1 VTGRRTRRSWG
12 RVLIR
17 LLALVG
23 TVLILAAASSSASP
37 AATPGSPSPEP
48 SSTPASGTTLDPE
61 PGAAA
66 RPLVFAYYYIW
77 YTPTSWNRAKTDL
90 PTLGAYDSADRAVIA
105 QHMAW
110 AKQAGIDALIV
121 SWKHQP
127 RLDGPLQ
134 TVVEEAAK
142 AGLKL
147 VLLYQGLDFNRQA
160 ITDATVASDINWF
173 MDTYGTSP
181 VFNVFGR
188 PAVVW
193 SGTWGYTDTQI
204 ARVRAQIR
212 APDRI
217 LLLGSE
223 RSGASYAARAAL
235 FDGDAYY
242 WSSPDPLKTPG
253 YQSRLQTIANA
264 VRADS
269 GIWIAP
275 AAPGFDARLVGGTS
289 TVLRRDGATFR
300 AAWAG
305 AVRTKPD
312 AIGIISW
319 NEFSENSAI
328 EPSKTYGDAYLRLA
342 GELVAGL
349 VSTGSGP
356 SPSPAQPSF
365 APAPSTAPVP
375 GGAAPIPPAPAATNS
390 LGIWIG
396 LALAAGILVVGSMLR
411 RRAQS

>member
-1 VTGRRTRRSWG
+1 MTGRRTTRSWG
-12 RVLIR
+12 RVLTR

-23 TVLILAAASSSASP
+23 TVLILAAASPSVNPSA
-37 AATPGSPSPEP
+37 TTESPSPEP
-48 SSTPASGTTLDPE
+48 SSTPSSGATLAPE
-61 PGAAA
+61 PGAAS

-134 TVVEEAAK
+134 TVVEEATK

-147 VLLYQGLDFNRQA
+147 VLLYQGLDFNRRA
-160 ITDATVASDINWF
+160 ISDATVATDINWF

-193 SGTWGYTDTQI
+193 SGTWGYTDAQI
-204 ARVRAQIR
+204 ARVRAQIG

-264 VRADS
+264 VRADR
-269 GIWIAP
+269 GIWVAP

-289 TVLRRDGATFR
+289 TVSRRDGATFR

-305 AVRTKPD
+305 ALRTKPD

-328 EPSKTYGDAYLRLA
+328 EPSRTYGDAYLKLTR
-342 GELVAGL
+342 ELVTGL
-349 VSTGSGP
+349 MPTGSAP
-356 SPSPAQPSF
+356 SPSPGQPSF
-365 APAPSTAPVP
+365 APAPSSTAVPV
-375 GGAAPIPPAPAATNS
+375 GAAPIPPPPAPTDG
-390 LGIWIG
+390 LGIGIG
-396 LALAAGILVVGSMLR
+396 LALAAGILVVGSLLR
-411 RRAQS
+411 RRQS

>member
-1 VTGRRTRRSWG
+1 M
-12 RVLIR
+12 IR

-23 TVLILAAASSSASP
+23 TVLILAAAS
-37 AATPGSPSPEP
+37 PSPG
-48 SSTPASGTTLDPE
+48 ATLAPE

-134 TVVEEAAK
+134 TVVEEAAN

-160 ITDATVASDINWF
+160 ISDATVASDINWF

-193 SGTWGYTDTQI
+193 SGTWGYTDKQI
-204 ARVRAQIR
+204 AGVRAQIG

-223 RSGASYAARAAL
+223 RSGASYAARAGL

-264 VRADS
+264 VRVDS

-289 TVLRRDGATFR
+289 TVSRRDGATFR

-319 NEFSENSAI
+319 NEFSENSQI
-328 EPSKTYGDAYLRLA
+328 EPSETYASEYLRITAAL
-342 GELVAGL
+342 
-349 VSTGSGP
+349 TG
-356 SPSPAQPSF
+356 QPTAS
-365 APAPSTAPVP
+365 ASAAPSIEGAVDP
-375 GGAAPIPPAPAATNS
+375 GVDSSSELTPR
-390 LGIWIG
+390 
-396 LALAAGILVVGSMLR
+396 LVDGPLSNVWAIVLIVAFAVIVRLLR
-411 RRAQS
+411 RRPA